1 MAPHGCPVLTAV
13 PRGTPEKPEDDDE
26 EGPAAREG
34 PAHSPA
40 EEGLLQAAA
49 GAERLAGEQVAHHH
63 AQAARHE
70 GQHGLGLQCP
80 AARHQAEALQRGA
93 LAQRLEELG
102 VGAEVGLLQP
112 AGRQDMWCETTELL
126 SGGPQARQ
134 ARSAAALPSQSA

>member
-1 MAPHGCPVLTAV
+1 MAPRGCPVLTAV

-26 EGPAAREG
+26 EGPAACEG
-34 PAHSPA
+34 PTHSPA

-49 GAERLAGEQVAHHH
+49 GADRFAGEQMAYHH

-70 GQHGLGLQCP
+70 GQHGLGLQRP

-112 AGRQDMWCETTELL
+112 AGRQDTRRETAGASMSSPLL
-126 SGGPQARQ
+126 
-134 ARSAAALPSQSA
+134 